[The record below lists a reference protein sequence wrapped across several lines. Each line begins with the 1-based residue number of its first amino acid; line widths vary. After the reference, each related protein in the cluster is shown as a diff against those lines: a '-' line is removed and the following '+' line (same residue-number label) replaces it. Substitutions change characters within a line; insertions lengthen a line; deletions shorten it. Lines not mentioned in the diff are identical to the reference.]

1 LRKVMDNIIQI
12 RDLTFAYAAGD
23 EPVLSD
29 INIDIG
35 SGEFVI
41 IMGSSGSGKTTLL
54 KMLKRNM
61 IPAGRYSGR
70 VYIYGKEADKLTD
83 RENAAG
89 IGYVSQDPDNQI
101 VTDKVWHELAFG
113 LENLGMDN
121 VTIRKKVAEMSEYFG
136 ITGWYDKE
144 VSKLSGGQK
153 QILNLA
159 SVMVMQPGI
168 LLLDEPTANLD
179 PLAAIRFL
187 DVVKRINQELGVTVV
202 MVEHNLEYI
211 YADADRIIAIDKGRV
226 AANSSP
232 KKAAA
237 DIIAAGSF
245 LIEGLPVASRLYSGY
260 NKKNGNSVVSYNN
273 VNIDSNNKD
282 NHILSDEI
290 PLTVKEGR
298 RWYVNY
304 KKVYGKDIT
313 KDKDKINNFAG
324 KSIINDKV
332 IKKDVLEEDNITGN
346 KNKKRIGFIKKN
358 NLENKSSRKNTDN
371 IENTVCQLKNVSYS
385 YNKKLPYIIDGVD
398 VSFKEGQITAILGGN
413 GAGKSTMLKLIAGI
427 IEPVRGKII
436 SNKRIIMLPQDP
448 KAVFT
453 EVSVE
458 EELAEVLMDK
468 GNGIYNNMPM
478 EDKREIVEQIIEE
491 FGLNDIRK
499 NNPYDISGG
508 QQEKLAIAKVL
519 LLKPEVLLLDEPT
532 NGLDPYFKKTLGKL
546 LKKINA
552 DGVTIIIVS
561 HDLEFVD
568 SFCDDVIMLFDKK
581 VAAKDSTHKFLRD
594 NMFYTTNYYRIM
606 K

>member
-1 LRKVMDNIIQI
+1 MDNIIQI

-136 ITGWYDKE
+136 ITGWYDRE

-202 MVEHNLEYI
+202 MVEHNLEHI

-552 DGVTIIIVS
+552 GGVTIIIVS

-568 SFCDDVIMLFDKK
+568 SFCDDVIMLFDRK
-581 VAAKDSTHKFLRD
+581 VAAQDSTHKFLRD

>member
-1 LRKVMDNIIQI
+1 MDNIIQI

-136 ITGWYDKE
+136 ITGWYDRE

-202 MVEHNLEYI
+202 MVEHNLEHI

-273 VNIDSNNKD
+273 VNIDSNNKN

-332 IKKDVLEEDNITGN
+332 IKKDVLEDNITGN

-398 VSFKEGQITAILGGN
+398 VSFKEGRITAILGGN

-436 SNKRIIMLPQDP
+436 SNKRIIMLQQDP

-552 DGVTIIIVS
+552 GGVTIIIVS

-568 SFCDDVIMLFDKK
+568 SFCDDVIMLFDRK
-581 VAAKDSTHKFLRD
+581 VAAQDSTHKFLRD
-594 NMFYTTNYYRIM
+594 NMFYTTNYYRII